1 MTLKE
6 LHQAKEE
13 IGIKLRETRMDR
25 EFTQVELA
33 NLAGTNQAVIQKI
46 ENGKVRHSRI
56 VDGLAITL

>member
-46 ENGKVRHSRI
+46 
-56 VDGLAITL
+56 